1 MDKMQNGLK
10 IRNALIVIL
19 FAVLNSK
26 AVGQQYPQYSQF
38 MYNQMVINPSYA
50 GHNSYTDIAIF
61 GRTQWTGI
69 EGAPRTYSLAVSS
82 PLMGEVF
89 GIGGSIVGDQAGPV
103 NETMMNLA
111 GSFKLKLGEHA
122 KLAFGV
128 NVGVSFL
135 DVNFS
140 DLFTLEPD
148 DPILSAD
155 INSTYMNLGA
165 GLFFSTKRFYVG
177 LSAPNL
183 LRPTRIENNNG
194 IVTQAAEEIHSY
206 LTAGYVVDLSE
217 SLKFKP
223 SVLLYNVSGSP
234 LKIDISGN
242 LFFQDRFEFG
252 LTYRPNDTVAGM
264 FGVQLTPKVR
274 IGYAYDYTTTP
285 TFGPFSSGTHEIM
298 LVYSIGRYKVISP
311 RYF

>member
-1 MDKMQNGLK
+1 MKSVLTILK
-10 IRNALIVIL
+10 LTVIMVALTAIGTHVSH
-19 FAVLNSK
+19 A
-26 AVGQQYPQYSQF
+26 QQYPQYTQY

-50 GHNSYTDIAIF
+50 GYNAYTDIALF

-69 EGAPRTYSLAVSS
+69 EGAPRTYSLSVSS
-82 PLMGEVF
+82 PLMGEIF
-89 GIGGSIVGDQAGPV
+89 GIGGSIVGDEAGPV
-103 NETMMNLA
+103 RETMMNLA
-111 GSFKLKLGEHA
+111 GSFKLNLGENA
-122 KLAFGV
+122 QLAFGV

-165 GLFFSTKRFYVG
+165 GLFFSTKRFYAG
-177 LSAPNL
+177 ISAPNL
-183 LRPTRIENNNG
+183 LKPTRIENNNG

-206 LTAGYVVDLSE
+206 LTAGYVVDINE

-223 SVLLYNVSGSP
+223 SVLLYSVSGSP
-234 LKIDISGN
+234 LKVDISGN

-264 FGVQLTPKVR
+264 FGVQLAPQIR

-285 TFGPFSSGTHEIM
+285 TFGPFASGTHEIM